1 MIDGV
6 IKFHIEHEHKT
17 SPEFTA
23 YIELE
28 ALRSRLFALGLIGET
43 PDGIGY
49 GNISKRTGQHT
60 FFITATQTGKHAK
73 LSQDQYTYVHNY
85 EFEKFTVYSQGAEK
99 PSSEALS
106 HAMIYDI
113 HPDIQAVI
121 HVHSSAL
128 WQMMI
133 QENEL
138 ATTAEYG
145 TTAMVHEIAD
155 LYSQRTPFEHNAFVM
170 KGHEDGIITFGQ
182 SIEKAEK
189 SLYHITHRTLKKY
202 AKHK

>member
-6 IKFHIEHEHKT
+6 IKFHVEHEHKAL
-17 SPEFTA
+17 PEFKDYT
-23 YIELE
+23 ELE
-28 ALRSRLFALGLIGET
+28 TLRNRLFALGLIGET

-49 GNISKRTGQHT
+49 GNVSIPAGQHA
-60 FFITATQTGKHAK
+60 FFITATQTGKHAT

-85 EFEKFTVYSQGAEK
+85 DFDKFTVYSQGAEK

-106 HAMIYDI
+106 HAMIYEV
-113 HPDIQAVI
+113 HPNIQAVI

-133 QENEL
+133 QKNEL

-155 LYSQRTPFEHNAFVM
+155 LYSQRNPFEHNAFVM
-170 KGHEDGIITFGQ
+170 KGHEDGIITFGRNIQ
-182 SIEKAEK
+182 QAEAA
-189 SLYHITHRTLKKY
+189 LYHLIQSLI
-202 AKHK
+202 A

>member
-6 IKFHIEHEHKT
+6 IKFHVEHEYQAL
-17 SPEFTA
+17 PEFEA

-43 PDGIGY
+43 ADGIGY
-49 GNISKRTGQHT
+49 GNVSIRAGQHA
-60 FFITATQTGKHAK
+60 FFITATQTGKHTK
-73 LSQDQYTYVHNY
+73 LGQDQYTFVHDY
-85 EFEKFTVYSQGAEK
+85 DFDKFTVYSRGAEK

-121 HVHSSAL
+121 HVHSAPI

-133 QENEL
+133 QENYL

-145 TTAMVHEIAD
+145 TTAMVHDIAA
-155 LYSQRTPFEHNAFVM
+155 LYEDRNPFAHNAFVM
-170 KGHEDGIITFGQ
+170 KGHEDGIITFGRNIQ
-182 SIEKAEK
+182 QAEAA
-189 SLYHITHRTLKKY
+189 LYHLIQSLIT
-202 AKHK
+202 

>member
-6 IKFHIEHEHKT
+6 IKYHVSHTQIP

-23 YIELE
+23 FHDLE
-28 ALRSRLFALGLIGET
+28 ALRCRLFALGLIGET

-49 GNISKRTGQHT
+49 GNISFRNNGERSFT
-60 FFITATQTGKHAK
+60 ITATQTGKQPHLKPNA
-73 LSQDQYTYVHNY
+73 YIHIVNY
-85 EFEKFTVYSQGAEK
+85 DFGTFTVFSEGEFK

-106 HAMIYDI
+106 HAMIYEI

-121 HVHSSAL
+121 HVHSAAL

-133 QENEL
+133 KQKIL

-145 TTAMVHEIAD
+145 TAEMVREIAA
-155 LYSQRTPFEHNAFVM
+155 LYQSRNPFKYNAFVM
-170 KGHEDGIITFGQ
+170 KGHKDGIITFGKN
-182 SIEKAEK
+182 IKEAELR
-189 SLYHITHRTLKKY
+189 LYHLIQETLNQI
-202 AKHK
+202 